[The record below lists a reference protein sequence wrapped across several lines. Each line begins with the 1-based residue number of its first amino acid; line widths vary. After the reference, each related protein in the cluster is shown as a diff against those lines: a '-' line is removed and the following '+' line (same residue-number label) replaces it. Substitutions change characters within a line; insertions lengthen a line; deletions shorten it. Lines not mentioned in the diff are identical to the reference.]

1 MSTRFRLFAAAAAAL
16 GWFALILQWLLSI
29 QLTMANGQGA
39 LAGTWIYFGFYTI
52 LTNILVALTFTAGAL
67 GPRNAFT
74 RFFHRPGTCTAVAM
88 SIVVVSAVYNVML
101 RQLWHPQGWQL
112 FADATLHDVMPLAF
126 LMYWWFAVPKGS
138 LGWRQIL
145 TWQGYPVAYFAY
157 ALARGAVNG
166 WYPYPFL
173 DVTSLG
179 YAQVVVNA
187 LLVLLFF
194 IAVALALTAV
204 ARWQARRAALAAA
217 QPA

>member
-39 LAGTWIYFGFYTI
+39 LAGTWIFFGFYTI
-52 LTNILVALTFTAGAL
+52 LTNILVALAFTAGAL
-67 GPRNAFT
+67 GPRGALT

-112 FADATLHDVMPLAF
+112 FADATLHDAMPLAF
-126 LMYWWFAVPKGS
+126 LAYWWFAVPKAS
-138 LGWRQIL
+138 LAWRQIIA
-145 TWQGYPVAYFAY
+145 WQGYPVAYFAY

-179 YAQVVVNA
+179 YAQVVMNA

-194 IAVALALTAV
+194 IAVALALVAL
-204 ARWQARRAALAAA
+204 ARWQARRAAQTTT

>member
-1 MSTRFRLFAAAAAAL
+1 MPTRFRLFAAAAAAL
-16 GWFALILQWLLSI
+16 GWFALILQWLFSIRLSI
-29 QLTMANGQGA
+29 ANGQDA

-52 LTNILVALTFTAGAL
+52 LTNILVALAFTAGAL
-67 GPRNAFT
+67 GSRHAFA
-74 RFFHRPGTCTAVAM
+74 RFFLRPGTCTAVAM

-112 FADATLHDVMPLAF
+112 FADATLHDAMPLAF
-126 LMYWWFAVPKGS
+126 LVYWWLAVPKGS
-138 LGWRQIL
+138 LAWRQIIA
-145 TWQGYPVAYFAY
+145 WQGYPVAYFAY
-157 ALARGAVNG
+157 ALARGAING

-179 YAQVVVNA
+179 YGQVVVNA

-194 IAVALALTAV
+194 IAVALALV
-204 ARWQARRAALAAA
+204 ALARRQARREAQTAT

>member
-1 MSTRFRLFAAAAAAL
+1 MSTRVRLFAATAAAL
-16 GWFALILQWLLSI
+16 GWLALILQWLFSI
-29 QLTMANGQGA
+29 QLSIEKGQSA

-52 LTNILVALTFTAGAL
+52 LTNILVALAFTACAL
-67 GPRNAFT
+67 GPRGSVT
-74 RFFHRPGTCTAVAM
+74 RFFNRPGTCTAVAM

-126 LMYWWFAVPKGS
+126 LAYWWFAVPKTAVS
-138 LGWRQIL
+138 RRQIPAWL
-145 TWQGYPVAYFAY
+145 GYPAAYFAY
-157 ALARGAVNG
+157 ALARGAVNH

-179 YAQVVVNA
+179 YLQVVVNA

-194 IAVALALTAV
+194 IAVALALVAL
-204 ARWQARRAALAAA
+204 ARWQARRAAQATA

>member
-29 QLTMANGQGA
+29 QLTMEKGEGA
-39 LAGTWIYFGFYTI
+39 LAGTWIYFGFYTV
-52 LTNILVALTFTAGAL
+52 LTNILVALAFTAGAL
-67 GPRNAFT
+67 GPRGRLT
-74 RFFHRPGTCTAVAM
+74 RFFNRPGTCTAAAM

-112 FADATLHDVMPLAF
+112 FADATLHDAMPLAF
-126 LMYWWFAVPKGS
+126 LAYWWLAVPKAS
-138 LGWRQIL
+138 LAWRHIPAWL
-145 TWQGYPVAYFAY
+145 GYPAAYFAY
-157 ALARGAVNG
+157 ALARGALNG

-173 DVTSLG
+173 DVTNLG
-179 YAQVVVNA
+179 YVQVVINA

-194 IAVALALTAV
+194 IAVAVALMGL
-204 ARWQARRAALAAA
+204 ARWQARRAAQAST